1 MLKIKSASNAV
12 PWFPTWNRGGGEGVM
27 ERDAEDFTYVCHV
40 CNALFLLLF
49 FFFFFYSNA
58 LLLKLGGGSWN
69 LLFLVPFYMSEMLL
83 NFLKGQW
90 IVYVFMHTCELCV
103 FHAVS

>member
-1 MLKIKSASNAV
+1 MC
-12 PWFPTWNRGGGEGVM
+12 VM
-27 ERDAEDFTYVCHV
+27 FVTLC
-40 CNALFLLLF
+40 FFFF

-58 LLLKLGGGSWN
+58 LFLKLGGGSWN
-69 LLFLVPFYMSEMLL
+69 LLFLVPFYMSEILF

-90 IVYVFMHTCELCV
+90 IAYLFMHTCELCV